1 MKKYIVPEMEIEEV
15 SSEDIMTNSSGNV
28 LAGKAT
34 FTSNGEEFQA
44 SANISDIIAP
54 QWRDVSISVLFKPAV
69 FCGLFPF
76 SGY

>member
-54 QWRDVSISVLFKPAV
+54 Q
-69 FCGLFPF
+69 
-76 SGY
+76 